1 MEPTID
7 LQEVTDKQ
15 SLHTYIYLTQQ
26 LYKNLPN
33 WVPPIY
39 ADEWKFH
46 DAKYNPSL
54 STADVVRVLA
64 YRNGEA
70 IGRIMGIINKKY
82 NEQKK
87 EHTARFFNFDCV
99 NEQPVAHALIE
110 YITQWAIAKGMNRL
124 IGPFG
129 FSDKDP
135 QGLQVEGF
143 EHLPVIATPS
153 HAPYLSTLVKA
164 EGFTK
169 DVDCVSFKLQVPEHL
184 PAVYLK
190 IHERISRN
198 RQLHLV
204 EFKSKKQM
212 RPYIVPVFRLVN
224 ETYTPLFGFV
234 PMSEAE
240 MKSMAR
246 QYLPVLDPA
255 FVKLVLNEKEELVGF
270 IIAMPDMSLGIQKA
284 KGKILPFGFLYM
296 LAAARKTKQL
306 NLLLGAI
313 RPDYRGIGINVLLG
327 KALIETAMKRKFEW
341 MDSHLVLENN
351 TLMCSEY
358 RNLGGEVYK
367 RYRVF
372 KKQLA

>member
-1 MEPTID
+1 MKLTND
-7 LQEVTDKQ
+7 LREVTDKQ
-15 SLHTYIYLTQQ
+15 SLHTYIYLTQK
-26 LYKNLPN
+26 LYKNIPN
-33 WVPPIY
+33 WVHPIY
-39 ADEWKFH
+39 VDEWKFH
-46 DAKYNPSL
+46 DAKQNPSL
-54 STADVVRVLA
+54 SNADVVRVIA

-82 NEQKK
+82 NEQR
-87 EHTARFFNFDCV
+87 EEQTARFFNFDCV
-99 NEQPVAHALIE
+99 NEQVVAHELIQ
-110 YITQWAIAKGMNRL
+110 YITQWAIAKGMHQL

-135 QGLQVEGF
+135 QGLQIEGF
-143 EHLPVIATPS
+143 EYLPVIATPS
-153 HAPYLSTLVKA
+153 HAAYLSNLLEV

-169 DVDCVSFKLQVPEHL
+169 DVDCVSFKLQVPNQL
-184 PAVYLK
+184 PALYLK
-190 IHERISRN
+190 IHERICRN
-198 RQLHLV
+198 QQLRLV
-204 EFKSKKQM
+204 EFNTKKQL
-212 RPYIVPVFRLVN
+212 RPYIIPVFRLVN
-224 ETYTPLFGFV
+224 KTYANLFGFV

-255 FVKLVLNEKEELVGF
+255 FVKIVLNEKEELVGF
-270 IIAMPDMSLGIQKA
+270 VIAMPDMSLGIQKA

-296 LAAARKTKQL
+296 LSAARKTKQL

-313 RPDYRGIGINVLLG
+313 RPDYRGIGINVLLT
-327 KALIETAMKRKFEW
+327 KALIETAIKRKFEW

>member
-7 LQEVTDKQ
+7 LQEVNDKQ
-15 SLHTYIYLTQQ
+15 SLHTYIYLTRQ

-46 DAKYNPSL
+46 DAKHNPSL
-54 STADVVRVLA
+54 STADVVRVIA

-70 IGRIMGIINKKY
+70 VGRIMGIINKKY

-87 EHTARFFNFDCV
+87 EWTVRFFNFDCID
-99 NEQPVAHALIE
+99 EQPIAHALID
-110 YITQWAIAKGMNRL
+110 YISQWAIAKGMNLL

-135 QGLQVEGF
+135 QGLQVQGF

-153 HAPYLSTLVKA
+153 HAPYLSKLVEA

-184 PAVYLK
+184 PALYLK

-198 RQLHLV
+198 RQLRLV
-204 EFKSKKQM
+204 EFRSKKQM

-255 FVKLVLNEKEELVGF
+255 FVKLVLNEKDELVGF

>member
-7 LQEVTDKQ
+7 LQEVNDKQ
-15 SLHTYIYLTQQ
+15 SLHTYIYLTRQ

-46 DAKYNPSL
+46 DAKHNPSL
-54 STADVVRVLA
+54 STADVVRVIA

-70 IGRIMGIINKKY
+70 VGRIMGIINKKY

-87 EHTARFFNFDCV
+87 EWTARFFNFDCID
-99 NEQPVAHALIE
+99 EQPIAHALID
-110 YITQWAIAKGMNRL
+110 YISQWAIAKGMNLL

-135 QGLQVEGF
+135 QGLQVQGF

-153 HAPYLSTLVKA
+153 HAPYLSKLVEA

-184 PAVYLK
+184 PALYLK

-198 RQLHLV
+198 RQLRLV
-204 EFKSKKQM
+204 EFRSKKQM

-255 FVKLVLNEKEELVGF
+255 FVKLVLNEKDELVGF